1 MVIFTASR
9 LLFNV
14 FLTDDR
20 NMMSINCVFVPCKNG
35 KEVITLVLESHA
47 VCNVYQGN
55 DKSIGPDG
63 HPIADFMKI

>member
-1 MVIFTASR
+1 
-9 LLFNV
+9 
-14 FLTDDR
+14 
-20 NMMSINCVFVPCKNG
+20 MSINCVFVPCKNG